1 MRKATVSLDGIW
13 AFLDSLS
20 LSARDRRWLAD
31 KLVATGKPDDTAM
44 AEDDEGEECM
54 TKAEIL
60 NSLNTACQELKQ
72 YKEGKVTFK
81 TLEEAIYEL

>member
-1 MRKATVSLDGIW
+1 
-13 AFLDSLS
+13 
-20 LSARDRRWLAD
+20 
-31 KLVATGKPDDTAM
+31 M
-44 AEDDEGEECM
+44 AEDDEEEECM